1 MSDIF
6 DNTILC
12 KDCGRKMVPTTTSRN
27 GFSFRVVKCGGCK
40 NQIVHPKD
48 LKDYEDF
55 QNLRKKDFKVKLRF
69 VGNSYAVSIPREIID
84 YMGEQDKQMNNN
96 VKLCMEEVGR
106 LSLYFKW

>member
-12 KDCGRKMVPTTTSRN
+12 KDCNKKMSPATANKN
-27 GFSFRVVKCGGCK
+27 GFSFRVVRCEVCK

-55 QNLRKKDFKVKLRF
+55 QNLRKKDFKVKLRYI
-69 VGNSYAVSIPREIID
+69 GNSYAISIPREIID
-84 YMGEQDKQMNNN
+84 YMGEQEKQMDNN